1 MTARQNKKK
10 PEGVILENSKWHFG
24 TVTHDGRALAAK
36 GIKSPSKDSAIAVAI
51 IKKER
56 REVWFTSEE
65 RIKKLKEDCMQ
76 PYEIKYL
83 NEKAN

>member
-24 TVTHDGRALAAK
+24 TVTHDGHALKAK
-36 GIKSPSKDSAIAVAI
+36 GIKSPSKQSAIAIAY
-51 IKKER
+51 IKNER
-56 REVWFTSEE
+56 REVWLNSED
-65 RIKKLKEDCMQ
+65 RIKKIKQNCIH